1 MASNTR
7 RYIDEAKAYIITMDA
22 KELWEYFSD
31 MEHYDFKI
39 GNALEGFMLDW
50 IGEFYSYK

>member
-1 MASNTR
+1 MTLTFMQEFGIEKRKRNVV
-7 RYIDEAKAYIITMDA
+7 D
-22 KELWEYFSD
+22 FSD